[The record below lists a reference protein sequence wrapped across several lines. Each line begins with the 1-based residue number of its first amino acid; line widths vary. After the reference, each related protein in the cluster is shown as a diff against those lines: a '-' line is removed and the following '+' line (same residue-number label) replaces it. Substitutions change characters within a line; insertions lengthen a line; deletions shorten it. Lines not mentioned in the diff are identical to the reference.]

1 MNYTY
6 ILQCAD
12 HSYYTGWTNDLEKRL
27 AAHNA
32 GTASKY
38 TRSRRP
44 IKLVYSCQS
53 ETKED
58 AMRKEWKIKQLTR
71 KQKTAL
77 IEGAAVLE
85 DFPTKKRRKKS
96 AEKGVQNQESLSSV

>member
-6 ILQCAD
+6 ILQCVD
-12 HSYYTGWTNDLEKRL
+12 RSYYTGWTNDLEKRI

-44 IKLVYSCQS
+44 VKLVYSCQS
-53 ETKED
+53 DTKEE

-77 IEGAAVLE
+77 IEGAAILE
-85 DFPTKKRRKKS
+85 DFPTRKRCTKS
-96 AEKGVQNQESLSSV
+96 AKKEAENQESLPSV